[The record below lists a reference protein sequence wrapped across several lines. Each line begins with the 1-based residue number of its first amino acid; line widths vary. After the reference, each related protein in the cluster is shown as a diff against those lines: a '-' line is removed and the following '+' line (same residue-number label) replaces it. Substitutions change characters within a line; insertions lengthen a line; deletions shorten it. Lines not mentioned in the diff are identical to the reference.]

1 MPLEK
6 VQEKELEATIWDTD
20 RFQEN
25 MFLGVVKI
33 PLKNIFLN
41 YKLEKWHVL
50 IENEHRKRK

>member
-6 VQEKELEATIWDTD
+6 VQEKELEATIWDYD

-33 PLKNIFLN
+33 PLRNLFLN
-41 YKLEKWHVL
+41 YKSEKWHAL
-50 IENEHRKRK
+50 IRK

>member
-6 VQEKELEATIWDTD
+6 VQEKELEATIWDYD

-33 PLKNIFLN
+33 SLKNLFLN
-41 YKLEKWHVL
+41 YKLEKWYTL
-50 IENEHRKRK
+50 ISK

>member
-25 MFLGVVKI
+25 MLLGVVKI
-33 PLKNIFLN
+33 PLRNIFLN
-41 YKLEKWHVL
+41 YKFEKWHVL
-50 IENEHRKRK
+50 IRK